1 MNKLPDN
8 TAIEQW
14 DTVITP
20 KKSLFELNLKEVWQ
34 YRDLLFLFVRRD
46 FVAMYK
52 QTILGPLWYFVQ
64 PILTTIMFTVVF
76 GRIAKIPTD
85 GIPPMLFYLAG
96 ITNWN
101 YFSSCL
107 SNVANTFRA
116 NQGIFGKVYF
126 PRLVTPLSI
135 VISNMIKYGIQLPY
149 FFGFYFTLS
158 IWLSST
164 GKCLCFIIS
173 VCWLLC

>member
-1 MNKLPDN
+1 MKIFAQRRPRPLTGPYRGAPPALNLNAGGLKPSKKRIIIQAMNKLPDN

-52 QTILGPLWYFVQ
+52 QTILGPLWYFIQ
-64 PILTTIMFTVVF
+64 PILTTLMFTVVF

-85 GIPPMLFYLAG
+85 GLA
-96 ITNWN
+96 
-101 YFSSCL
+101 
-107 SNVANTFRA
+107 
-116 NQGIFGKVYF
+116 
-126 PRLVTPLSI
+126 
-135 VISNMIKYGIQLPY
+135 LP
-149 FFGFYFTLS
+149 
-158 IWLSST
+158 
-164 GKCLCFIIS
+164 CCFIWPVSPIGIIFPPA
-173 VCWLLC
+173 

>member
-1 MNKLPDN
+1 LATEGHTYSNNSENQRRERLKKDHLTSMNKLPDN

-52 QTILGPLWYFVQ
+52 QTILGPLWYFIQ
-64 PILTTIMFTVVF
+64 PILTTMMFTVVF

-107 SNVANTFRA
+107 SNVSNLLETT
-116 NQGIFGKVYF
+116 KVY
-126 PRLVTPLSI
+126 LAKY
-135 VISNMIKYGIQLPY
+135 ISPD
-149 FFGFYFTLS
+149 
-158 IWLSST
+158 
-164 GKCLCFIIS
+164 
-173 VCWLLC
+173 